1 MPEWAP
7 FTLSALLGITNGI
20 FGAIPM
26 IAAPAN
32 LVGVHKELAG
42 NHLTRLN
49 KMLLLLAFQELM
61 IMLNYIII

>member
-32 LVGVHKELAG
+32 LIGVHKELAG
-42 NHLTRLN
+42 NHFAL
-49 KMLLLLAFQELM
+49 QEIM
-61 IMLNYIII
+61 INDYAQQINI